1 MNDKKSIFIS
11 KNVAVFV
18 RDQFKLRSKNGFGE
32 AAKLA
37 QFLRVHPTY
46 LSQILKGEKSFTEDH
61 AISIAGYFNL
71 NALETDYLMLMIQL
85 ERAGTTA
92 HKNYLEE
99 KKKSLLD
106 QSQQLKNRL
115 IQRASIS
122 PEFQQRYYSDWIY
135 SASRL
140 ATLIPEVNTLHTIS
154 QFLDVPEANL
164 KKILS
169 FLVEANLLTLENGK
183 YNAGNASTFIEGES
197 PLIKMHH
204 TNWRMKAMEQMTMAS
219 SRSLHYTSPMT
230 LSTEDFIQI
239 REMLMETINSI
250 KKRLDPSPSE
260 EMVCLNI
267 DWFPVRKK
275 S

>member
-204 TNWRMKAMEQMTMAS
+204 TNWRMKAMAS